1 MSSVENLSSNEP
13 EVLVFHTYPICMCS
27 IRHGASTA
35 VAPAIHSLYNESIA
49 DCDWVTCPQVQAVT
63 AQPAQL
69 VTANLL
75 LNTKQQPQHAQQA
88 PTQTLSIAPSQQ
100 PTHVRYILPS
110 VQVG

>member
-1 MSSVENLSSNEP
+1 M
-13 EVLVFHTYPICMCS
+13 YS
-27 IRHGASTA
+27 IHHGASTA
-35 VAPAIHSLYNESIA
+35 VAPAVHSLYNESIA
-49 DCDWVTCPQVQAVT
+49 DCDWVTCPQVQAV
-63 AQPAQL
+63 QPAQL